1 MDLKEPWSQ
10 CLLTQDHF
18 QRKGSLGVLELLVW
32 PLVSLQG
39 HIPHAWGQDGGS
51 ESWAPFAVY
60 WVNGVPRLFC
70 SSMTWTRAAPTYL
83 WSWAQVRLK
92 AQYLRVSCRTWDRLY
107 APAHP
112 SIPLNRDPS
121 VHHLSARSGFPQ
133 DGDGAHGPKGTWA
146 TPHPLPTTV
155 TWDTRAWVFRYILS
169 TPLPP
174 DSGDKN
180 CILPFTGRVLTVRT
194 PIGKTEHL

>member
-1 MDLKEPWSQ
+1 M
-10 CLLTQDHF
+10 
-18 QRKGSLGVLELLVW
+18 
-32 PLVSLQG
+32 
-39 HIPHAWGQDGGS
+39 
-51 ESWAPFAVY
+51 
-60 WVNGVPRLFC
+60 
-70 SSMTWTRAAPTYL
+70 
-83 WSWAQVRLK
+83 
-92 AQYLRVSCRTWDRLY
+92 SCRTWDRLY

-133 DGDGAHGPKGTWA
+133 DGDGAHGPKGYTWATWA

-194 PIGKTEHL
+194 PIGKTEHLYDSYSSVGCCYPPFVQQLRWQLPSCWLGKESREWKSGLIKPFFSSSPHQVFESWGDDNSCSFLNSYLRAAIQVACSRHNFHKYIENI